1 MPDKTLIAGIGT
13 CKATDDGDKTLLL
26 DLTSDGVCGL
36 LGSVLFGY
44 ALFWL
49 YWMVYTT
56 DLGGS
61 SSQGISAQYVHF
73 FSYTNPQ
80 LKNKQTKSPQNKP
93 RHSASLLR
101 LRILYNR
108 ISNQDCYLSK
118 IWNLICVWIPFCQKF
133 HGMISFFKASKQRGT
148 WLAQPEKFAI
158 LGLTLDS
165 DHKFKPSCWV

>member
-13 CKATDDGDKTLLL
+13 FKAIDDGDKTLLL

-44 ALFWL
+44 VLFWL

-61 SSQGISAQYVHF
+61 SSQGISLQNMFIF

-80 LKNKQTKSPQNKP
+80 LKNKQNK
-93 RHSASLLR
+93 
-101 LRILYNR
+101 
-108 ISNQDCYLSK
+108 
-118 IWNLICVWIPFCQKF
+118 IPPKTN
-133 HGMISFFKASKQRGT
+133 HGIQ
-148 WLAQPEKFAI
+148 
-158 LGLTLDS
+158 
-165 DHKFKPSCWV
+165 HHC